1 MRYNN
6 MNHKRIILLLLNLM
20 LVAPL
25 PAQRLHYDR
34 PARYF
39 EEALVIGNGTL
50 GGTIYSNT
58 RCDRISLND
67 ITLWTGEP
75 NSDQP
80 DSAANATALKQIRQA
95 LNNEDY
101 ARANELQK
109 QLQGHYSENYQPLG
123 QLTMRHRYYLTKMAP
138 SDDPDVKTNKYSRWL
153 DISEATAGCSY
164 TFKKSEIKKDYF
176 CSYPDQVMVVRLR
189 SNKPISIGLKMDSQL
204 PHSVS
209 IADNELIV
217 DGYAAYHSLPHY
229 TYQEQMFWYDS
240 TRGTHFRTI
249 VKVLVGEVTA
259 RTTETMTVRGEKEIV
274 LLIANATSFNGFDKD
289 PVKEG
294 ADYKTIVRKHID
306 DASKYTYSQLL
317 SRHKKDYKKYF
328 DRVELELGK
337 TPRRI
342 AKLPTD
348 EQLRRYTDLEERNP
362 DLEELYF
369 QFGRYL
375 LISSS
380 RTPGVPATLQGLW
393 NESVLPPWSS
403 NYTTNINLE
412 ENYWPAEVANL
423 SEMHM
428 PLMQFMKNLQS
439 SGRQTAKDY
448 YGVNSGWCLA
458 HNTDIWAM
466 TNPVGLQSGDP
477 SWANWNMGGAWLS
490 THIWEHYRYS
500 RDTAFL
506 REYYPVL
513 KGAAEFCIEWLQAK
527 DSLLLT
533 MPSTSP
539 ENYYK
544 MPDGTTLPTLYGGT
558 ADMAMIRECLTDAI
572 EAAQQL
578 RYDDADPFRSK
589 AQQALAKLPAYKVG
603 NRGNL
608 QEWYHDWEDADPTH
622 RHQSHLYGL
631 YPGHSI
637 HDYDTKLLAAC
648 AKTLEI
654 KGTETTG
661 WSTGWRINL
670 YARLHDGEKAYQT
683 YRRLLRYVSPDGYQG
698 PDARRGGGTYPNLMD
713 AHSPFQIDGNFGGT
727 AGVCEMLVTDSTARD
742 WACGISPRRCWP
754 IIRHTTAFLPALPK
768 AWKKG
773 HAKGLRASD
782 GATYDIYWKNGRL
795 TRKKKH

>member
-6 MNHKRIILLLLNLM
+6 MNYKRIILLLLNLM

-164 TFKKSEIKKDYF
+164 TFGQSEIRKDYF

-229 TYQEQMFWYDS
+229 TYQKQMFWYDS

-249 VKVLVGEVTA
+249 VKVQEGEVTA
-259 RTTETMTVRGEKEIV
+259 RTTESMTVRGEKEIV

-294 ADYKTIVRKHID
+294 ADYKTIVRKRID

-348 EQLRRYTDLEERNP
+348 EQLRRYTDLEEHNP

-458 HNTDIWAM
+458 HNSDIWAM

-544 MPDGTTLPTLYGGT
+544 MPDDTTLPTLYGGT

-578 RYDDADPFRSK
+578 DYDESDPFRTK

-727 AGVCEMLVTDSTARD
+727 AGVCEMLITDSTARD
-742 WACGISPRRCWP
+742 WAYGISPRRCWP

>member
-1 MRYNN
+1 M
-6 MNHKRIILLLLNLM
+6 KKLLFVLLLLVAQDLM
-20 LVAPL
+20 
-25 PAQRLHYDR
+25 AQRLHYDR

-50 GGTIYSNT
+50 GGTIYCNS

-75 NSDQP
+75 YHDRA
-80 DSAANATALKQIRQA
+80 DSAANAEALRQIREA
-95 LNNEDY
+95 LDHEDY

-123 QLTMRHRYYLTKMAP
+123 QLTMRHRYWMTKMAP
-138 SDDPDVKTNKYSRWL
+138 SDDPDVETRKYSRWL

-164 TFKKSEIKKDYF
+164 TFRQSEIRKDYF

-189 SNKPISIGLKMDSQL
+189 SNKPISIRLEMDSQL

-209 IADNELIV
+209 IAGNEMVV

-240 TRGTHFRTI
+240 ARGTHFRTI

-259 RTTETMTVRGEKEIV
+259 RTTESMKVSGGKEIV

-289 PVKEG
+289 PVREG
-294 ADYKTIVRKHID
+294 ADYKRIVRERID
-306 DASKYTYSQLL
+306 KASQYTYSQLL
-317 SRHKKDYKKYF
+317 SRHKEDYQKYYN
-328 DRVELELGK
+328 RVDLDLGK

-348 EQLRRYTDLEERNP
+348 VQLRRYTDLEEHNP

-393 NESVLPPWSS
+393 NESILPPWSS

-428 PLMQFMKNLQS
+428 PLMQFMKNLEK
-439 SGRQTAKDY
+439 SGRQTARDY
-448 YGVNSGWCLA
+448 YGVNRGWCLA
-458 HNTDIWAM
+458 HNSDIWAM

-490 THIWEHYRYS
+490 THIMQHYRFTN
-500 RDTAFL
+500 DTQFL
-506 REYYPVL
+506 EEYYPVL
-513 KGAAEFCIEWLQAK
+513 RGAAEFCMDWMVEK
-527 DSLLLT
+527 DSAWVT

-539 ENYYK
+539 ENQYRTDRGVIAAT
-544 MPDGTTLPTLYGGT
+544 MYGGT
-558 ADMAMIRECLTDAI
+558 ADLAIIQQCVSDAA
-572 EAAQQL
+572 EAAL
-578 RYDDADPFRSK
+578 RMGDTSFHTS
-589 AQQALAKLPAYKVG
+589 AQTFLTKLPAYKIG
-603 NRGNL
+603 KNGNL
-608 QEWYHDWEDADPTH
+608 QEWFHDWEDADPHH

-631 YPGHSI
+631 YPGNSI
-637 HDYDTKLLAAC
+637 TREDSALIKAC

-670 YARLHDGEKAYQT
+670 YARMGDGESAYKT
-683 YRRLLRYVSPDGYQG
+683 FRRLLKYVSPDNYQG
-698 PDARRGGGTYPNLMD
+698 DDAVRGGGTYPNLLD

-727 AGVCEMLVTDSTARD
+727 AGICEMLLQYKQAPG
-742 WACGISPRRCWP
+742 APKEE
-754 IIRHTTAFLPALPK
+754 IREDEFDYVALPAIPQV
-768 AWKKG
+768 WKGGKG
-773 HAKGLRASD
+773 YIKGLRSAS
-782 GATYDIYWKNGRL
+782 GHQVDIVW
-795 TRKKKH
+795 RKGKVKSFKVY

>member
-123 QLTMRHRYYLTKMAP
+123 QLTMRHRYWMTKMAP

-164 TFKKSEIKKDYF
+164 TFRQSEIRKDYF

-189 SNKPISIGLKMDSQL
+189 SSKPISIRLEMDSQL

-229 TYQEQMFWYDS
+229 TYQKQMFWYDS

-249 VKVLVGEVTA
+249 VKVQEGEVTA
-259 RTTETMTVRGEKEIV
+259 RTTESMTVRGEKEIV

-294 ADYKTIVRKHID
+294 ADYKTIVRKRID

-578 RYDDADPFRSK
+578 DYDESDPFRSK

-742 WACGISPRRCWP
+742 WAYGISPRRCWP